1 MPKKYEPKKVTNLN
15 SSTNIIKET
24 NSKKKCSFDDEK
36 KETGSNKKVNIFSEK
51 LSSQE

>member
-1 MPKKYEPKKVTNLN
+1 MPKKYETKKVTNLN
-15 SSTNIIKET
+15 SSNYQIKET
-24 NSKKKCSFDDEK
+24 TSKKKGPFDDEK

>member
-15 SSTNIIKET
+15 SSNYQIKET
-24 NSKKKCSFDDEK
+24 NSKKKGSFDDEK
-36 KETGSNKKVNIFSEK
+36 KETVSNKKLNIFSEK